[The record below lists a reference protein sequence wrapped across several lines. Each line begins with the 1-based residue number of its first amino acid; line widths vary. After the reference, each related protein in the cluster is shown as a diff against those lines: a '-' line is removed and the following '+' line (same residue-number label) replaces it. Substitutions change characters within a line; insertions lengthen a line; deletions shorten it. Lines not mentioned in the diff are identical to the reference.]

1 MRELRE
7 ALGWAGGQRRHSDS
21 LTGLQAKSSGRR
33 RLAAWEPSLPRSR
46 TWAIK
51 HLAFSLLICNRFTGF
66 SIIVHEGRR
75 VHRGGEAGPNTFPLL
90 PWVLLASRWAPLP
103 LHPRCPPYHTCHWRE
118 ASRRAGSP

>member
-1 MRELRE
+1 M
-7 ALGWAGGQRRHSDS
+7 
-21 LTGLQAKSSGRR
+21 
-33 RLAAWEPSLPRSR
+33 WEPSLPRSR

-66 SIIVHEGRR
+66 SIIVHEGWR
-75 VHRGGEAGPNTFPLL
+75 VHRSGEAGPNTFPLL
-90 PWVLLASRWAPLP
+90 PWVLLASRWAPLL